1 MDAQIIQIV
10 TVAGAAGA
18 FFIVLKW
25 VVDGKLHSDSEVVG
39 LRQDKADLLKLNTE
53 QAEAMKRSTALL
65 EKLVDRRRES
75 SEREE

>member
-1 MDAQIIQIV
+1 MDAQFIQIV

-65 EKLVDRRRES
+65 EKLVDRRRDS
-75 SEREE
+75 SKREE